1 MSFESKYAEENTGVE
16 DVITYLEFD
25 LGEESYGVKL
35 ISVREVITVP
45 ETTPLPNGPKFFKGI
60 MNLRGQI
67 ISIVDLRDKL
77 GIKPSED
84 RTEEAVVIVD
94 FDGISI
100 GLIVDSINKVLNFK
114 LKDLVEIP
122 EVQSQVNAQ
131 YIQGVYKSE
140 SKLTLLLDIESIFN
154 INELKKMSQKAA

>member
-1 MSFESKYAEENTGVE
+1 MSFETKYNNDESAGFE
-16 DVITYLEFD
+16 DMTTYLEFD
-25 LGEESYGVKL
+25 LGNESYGVKL
-35 ISVREVITVP
+35 IAVREVITVP

-77 GIKPSED
+77 GIKANN
-84 RTEEAVVIVD
+84 TVEEAVVIVD

-100 GLIVDSINKVLNFK
+100 GLIVDSINKVLNFNM
-114 LKDLVEIP
+114 KDLVEIP

-140 SKLTLLLDIESIFN
+140 SKLTLLLDIERIFN
-154 INELKKMSQKAA
+154 IKELQSMSQKAA